1 MVMLRNHILIC
12 TILVLS
18 AIPVYIAGNNMLK
31 SGGGDWISL
40 DFRGLFIR
48 LYLVFIGIYIAFS
61 TLVVVYSHHL
71 KLLKIHAFSAILS
84 LAIIAIGLFLFD
96 KVRKN
101 SSVNK
106 YSAKM
111 ELRKSIFNDVRVKQ
125 WWIVPTA
132 ENPKEIHVDL
142 EVAAAGRFAALATG
156 KENGENGKNIF
167 SSGGEDQH
175 LVNAGELIHY
185 VFPITII
192 NPGQAK
198 DIEFTFYLFK
208 APIGETRED
217 DVVKIF
223 KDSIVTTDDGSYFYD
238 TLPRPLNVI
247 PK

>member
-175 LVNAGELIHY
+175 LV
-185 VFPITII
+185 FPITII